1 MPRRPSIDSSS
12 AVSSPQTKAPAA
24 LENVELQLQGMTRR
38 DVAGQASAAEAINRL
53 AHPLHGERVFR
64 PHVDYGLRRA
74 DGIGRDRHA
83 LDNPIRER
91 LHEHAVHEGPRIAFV
106 AVAKHVF
113 GAARGLPHEAPFGP
127 RGKAGPASAPQPAL
141 TDFLDHVGRLHRF
154 QASPQGREA
163 AAGQVLVKVQRIAA
177 AEMLGGDMDLR
188 PEEGRHVRLLRP
200 HGMGLRRH
208 SWRIVKETIER
219 PGDKAAEARADAAG
233 PKMPRDQGLSGRG
246 GDVRVDLVRPPGD
259 FDLDGWGLFAH

>member
-1 MPRRPSIDSSS
+1 MSMRSMKAPGSP
-12 AVSSPQTKAPAA
+12 SSP
-24 LENVELQLQGMTRR
+24 LQSTYWR
-38 DVAGQASAAEAINRL
+38 
-53 AHPLHGERVFR
+53 
-64 PHVDYGLRRA
+64 
-74 DGIGRDRHA
+74 
-83 LDNPIRER
+83 
-91 LHEHAVHEGPRIAFV
+91 
-106 AVAKHVF
+106 
-113 GAARGLPHEAPFGP
+113 ARGLPHEAPFGP

-208 SWRIVKETIER
+208 SRRIVKETIER

-246 GDVRVDLVRPPGD
+246 GDVRVDLVARRGFRSRWPGPVRTSGRRPRV
-259 FDLDGWGLFAH
+259 